1 MTTLEHDF
9 SLRRWIRSPLNVV
22 SFVLIWGGFLIA
34 LTMGRQAF
42 LWLFGAGLFGPTL
55 LRELG
60 VIRWEDEYQRD
71 TTIRAAFHAFLTTGV
86 LLVSIMAINGFSGTY
101 DDTGKNFQD
110 AVPASTAFFLLV
122 LTWYLSRLLQYWGP
136 RKAAFRIW
144 GSMWIV
150 WLLLTLSLIFVGN
163 REALDPSTPKVIK
176 MLLSSLPCLLL
187 ALASL
192 RWPRLTGLVALAY
205 LLWFVLQSGVMT
217 AMQPRMPWEISL
229 DIVILALVPIG
240 APAVA
245 LVVARKH

>member
-9 SLRRWIRSPLNVV
+9 SLQRWIRNPVSVI
-22 SFVLIWGGFLIA
+22 SFVMIWAGFLIA
-34 LTMGRQAF
+34 LTTGRHVF
-42 LWLFGAGLFGPTL
+42 LGLFGAGLFGPTL

-60 VIRWEDEYQRD
+60 VMRWEDEFQRD
-71 TTIRAAFHAFLTTGV
+71 TATRAALHAFLATGT
-86 LLVSIMAINGFSGTY
+86 LLTVIMAFNGFTGSY
-101 DDTGKNFQD
+101 DNDGKHFQD
-110 AVPASTAFFLLV
+110 ALPASTAFFLLV

-144 GSMWIV
+144 GFMWII
-150 WLLLTLSLIFVGN
+150 WLLLTLTLILGGN
-163 REALDPSTPKVIK
+163 REALDLSMTKLIK

-192 RWPRLTGLVALAY
+192 RWPRLTGAVGFVY
-205 LLWFVLQSGVMT
+205 LLWFVLQTGLMSAV
-217 AMQPRMPWEISL
+217 QPDMPWEISL
-229 DIVILALVPIG
+229 NIIILAVVPIG